1 MKGLEPSL
9 VENMR
14 RRSVGGFCP
23 FFNSNNI
30 KIILSIQ
37 TESITLITVLMSGVV
52 PTINAYTVQQI
63 VSATVRL

>member
-1 MKGLEPSL
+1 MEPSL

-23 FFNSNNI
+23 FFNSNDI

-52 PTINAYTVQQI
+52 PTINAYTV
-63 VSATVRL
+63 